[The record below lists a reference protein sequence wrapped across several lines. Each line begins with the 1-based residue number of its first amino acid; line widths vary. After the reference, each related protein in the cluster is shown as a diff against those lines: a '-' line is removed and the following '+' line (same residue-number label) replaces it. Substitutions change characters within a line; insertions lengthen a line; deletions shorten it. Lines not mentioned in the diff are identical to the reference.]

1 MLPFNRRLLL
11 LTVGLVAFAL
21 AGFCRGQDGQSTIT
35 ERDVAVP
42 MRDGTMLRANVFRPA
57 EGGPFPV
64 LVMRTPYGKP
74 PKADERLVKAGF
86 IVVTQDTRGR
96 YASDGQYESFVREE
110 THDGAD
116 GYDTVEW
123 AARLPNSTGKVG
135 MFGTS

>member
-42 MRDGTMLRANVFRPA
+42 MRDGTILRANVFRPVQ
-57 EGGPFPV
+57 GGPFPV

-74 PKADERLVKAGF
+74 PKVDEQLVKAGF
-86 IVVTQDTRGR
+86 IVVTQDARGR
-96 YASDGQYESFVREE
+96 YASEGQYESFVRHQ
-110 THDGAD
+110 THGGEDGL
-116 GYDTVEW
+116 DTLAWV
-123 AARLPNSTGKVG
+123 
-135 MFGTS
+135 